1 MTQDELPPPAP
12 ESAAAPATAGA
23 RLAAAR
29 ELAGMSIDDVSRQL
43 KLAPRQVVAIER
55 DDHASLPGRTFVR
68 GFVRNYARLLKLDA
82 GDVVAA
88 LPADAGPSSTDG
100 AGLAPTPRPMGEL
113 PNDTRMRRPAS
124 RWAIPAVLIAIVAV
138 AAFYEFARGPSPT
151 TGRPVPADRATPA
164 GLSDARAPG
173 GSASDAPASG
183 SPPAVPAAGADT
195 ASPPVAATPA
205 PPSGSTG
212 GPATTPTTPPAGS
225 NPVSHSIPLPNPL
238 AGSSPS
244 VPVPATAAP
253 TGPAAAPSPAA
264 VPMPSIAATPAP
276 RGSASLSLAFRGT
289 SWIEVR
295 DRNGQVVLAMT
306 GNDGATREVS
316 IAPGGELTV
325 GNVAGLDVSWRGR
338 PLDLSPHSRQ
348 NVARVRLD

>member
-124 RWAIPAVLIAIVAV
+124 RWA
-138 AAFYEFARGPSPT
+138 
-151 TGRPVPADRATPA
+151 RA
-164 GLSDARAPG
+164 
-173 GSASDAPASG
+173 
-183 SPPAVPAAGADT
+183 
-195 ASPPVAATPA
+195 
-205 PPSGSTG
+205 
-212 GPATTPTTPPAGS
+212 
-225 NPVSHSIPLPNPL
+225 
-238 AGSSPS
+238 
-244 VPVPATAAP
+244 
-253 TGPAAAPSPAA
+253 
-264 VPMPSIAATPAP
+264 
-276 RGSASLSLAFRGT
+276 
-289 SWIEVR
+289 
-295 DRNGQVVLAMT
+295 
-306 GNDGATREVS
+306 
-316 IAPGGELTV
+316 
-325 GNVAGLDVSWRGR
+325 
-338 PLDLSPHSRQ
+338 
-348 NVARVRLD
+348 